1 MPGSN
6 ARLLPAPLPLLHPL
20 QRLPALVRTEALQR
34 TSPLP
39 RESLVAAR
47 PVARVREKN
56 VPE

>member
-1 MPGSN
+1 MSGLN
-6 ARLLPAPLPLLHPL
+6 ERLLPAPLPLLHPL
-20 QRLPALVRTEALQR
+20 QRLPAFVRTEALQR
-34 TSPLP
+34 ASPLA